1 METPGLPGGLCHVR
15 LPEKE
20 GKRNYKPALCK
31 GLLCRARVEIGEWQM
46 EKENGWKNGYVV

>member
-1 METPGLPGGLCHVR
+1 MWCGLKTNYSGGLESAHVR

-31 GLLCRARVEIGEWQM
+31 GLLCCAGSGNRVGAVRLKQ
-46 EKENGWKNGYVV
+46 K

>member
-1 METPGLPGGLCHVR
+1 VR

-20 GKRNYKPALCK
+20 GRRNYKPAWCK
-31 GLLCRARVEIGEWQM
+31 GLLCRAKVEIGEWQM